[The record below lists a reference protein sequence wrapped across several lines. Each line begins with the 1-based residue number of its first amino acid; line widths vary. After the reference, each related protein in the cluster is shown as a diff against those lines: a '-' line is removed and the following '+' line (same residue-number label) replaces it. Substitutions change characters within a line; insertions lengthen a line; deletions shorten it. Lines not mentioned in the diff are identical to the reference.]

1 MVKNPSNIKNKCKRT
16 EVYKKYKKQKG
27 DLKKA
32 IKAERKKENEAL
44 GDKAPPKQ
52 VPKTIEN
59 TKITSETT
67 VEKDDPEVLGD
78 EADDEFAVYRNGTKV
93 SGGGN
98 GDE

>member
-32 IKAERKKENEAL
+32 IKAEKKKENEAL

-52 VPKTIEN
+52 VRLDTHLNVINPQSFPCRAT
-59 TKITSETT
+59 
-67 VEKDDPEVLGD
+67 
-78 EADDEFAVYRNGTKV
+78 
-93 SGGGN
+93 
-98 GDE
+98 

>member
-52 VPKTIEN
+52 V
-59 TKITSETT
+59 
-67 VEKDDPEVLGD
+67 
-78 EADDEFAVYRNGTKV
+78 
-93 SGGGN
+93 
-98 GDE
+98 